1 MQSFYFTNEPA
12 KVKNLDTYNSFLN
25 LHPPITK
32 NDFSLNLFYS
42 ENCHSFYEENGN
54 FISNLGVFIYKK
66 QWNNKAIR
74 LFFEDFKKSSSL
86 ERLLLS
92 EDVHG
97 QFLLILYFENRFF
110 LITDR
115 LGYFSAY
122 CYTNGKTIDVSNSIL
137 ILAKNNKT
145 SIILKESNK
154 ETT

>member
-54 FISNLGVFIYKK
+54 FISNLGVFIYKN

-97 QFLLILYFENRFF
+97 QYLLMLYFENRFF
-110 LITDR
+110 HFLFFNFDIMFWGSR
-115 LGYFSAY
+115 YFY
-122 CYTNGKTIDVSNSIL
+122 VTEN
-137 ILAKNNKT
+137 AKNEG
-145 SIILKESNK
+145 LK
-154 ETT
+154 